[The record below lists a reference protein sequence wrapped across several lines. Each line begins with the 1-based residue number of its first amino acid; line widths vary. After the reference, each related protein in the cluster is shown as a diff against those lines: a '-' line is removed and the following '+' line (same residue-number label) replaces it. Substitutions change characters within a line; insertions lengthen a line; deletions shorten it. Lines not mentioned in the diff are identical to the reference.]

1 MTSLLL
7 TEPPPE
13 DDGARTSHRY
23 LFQYCCAAAR
33 LLAALA
39 TGTPCEIICEW
50 HEDYLVVHDGGME
63 VVSVKHREDHRP
75 AWTIASL
82 ASEDG
87 KLGHLLDTFRRAEGI
102 SCSFESN
109 RAHTAHDLW
118 CNDPVRRETA
128 RSDLG
133 KRLGAPPADVD
144 QFVDNLSIIAPPAP
158 ARHHIVSTY
167 AATYAAPALDRLGIA
182 GLSASQAMHIAA
194 SLVGDASRDRISD
207 DAWIA
212 VVASKPQE
220 RATVLAQH
228 QLEARRVSSEA
239 LRNALI
245 EVERTQIPRLES
257 AGGEAP
263 PETTMSRKLEA
274 GGLGPSVIDTARRR
288 RRLWYS
294 HRAEV
299 RDIGEREAELRS
311 LQEWVQDQ
319 ANSSESLAIATGDTP
334 YGPQMYEQLMTRLR
348 ATDAPPPGTRRA
360 DSDPALLSGAAF
372 ELTDACSIW
381 WSPRSALEGS
391 DDDH

>member
-1 MTSLLL
+1 VTSLPL

-39 TGTPCEIICEW
+39 TGTSCELICEW
-50 HEDYLVVHDGGME
+50 HEDYLVVGDDGTE
-63 VVSVKHREDHRP
+63 AVSVKHREDHRP

-82 ASEDG
+82 TSEDG

-102 SCSFESN
+102 TCSFESN

-118 CNDPVRRETA
+118 CDDPARRGAA

-133 KRLGAPPADVD
+133 KRLGVPHADVD
-144 QFVDNLSIIAPPAP
+144 EFVDNLSIITPPAP
-158 ARHHIVSTY
+158 GRHHIASTY
-167 AATYAAPALDRLGIA
+167 AANYASPALDRLGIA

-194 SLVGDASRDRISD
+194 SMVGDASRDRIAD
-207 DAWIA
+207 DGWIA

-220 RATVLAQH
+220 RATVLAHH
-228 QLEARRVSSEA
+228 QLEARRISSDE
-239 LRNALI
+239 LRNAL
-245 EVERTQIPRLES
+245 VEAERAQIPRLDS
-257 AGGEAP
+257 VSGDAP
-263 PETTMSRKLEA
+263 PETTMSLKLEA

-294 HRAEV
+294 HRAEI

-348 ATDAPPPGTRRA
+348 ANDAPPPGTRRV

-381 WSPRSALEGS
+381 WSPRSALEDS
-391 DDDH
+391 DGEH